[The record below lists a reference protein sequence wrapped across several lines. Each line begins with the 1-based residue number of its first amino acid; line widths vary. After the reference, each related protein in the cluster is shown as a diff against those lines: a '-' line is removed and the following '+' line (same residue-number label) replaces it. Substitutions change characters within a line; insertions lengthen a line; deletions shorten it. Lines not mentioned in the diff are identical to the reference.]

1 MMRGGFEYY
10 PIHLSVSKCIW
21 RHGVTVSISVV
32 ALGWVS
38 YIKEKIS
45 FEYTNVHINVH
56 ISSFRLS
63 SSLVK
68 H

>member
-1 MMRGGFEYY
+1 ME
-10 PIHLSVSKCIW
+10 SWS
-21 RHGVTVSISVV
+21 HGVMESQFSISVLV
-32 ALGWVS
+32 LGWVS

-56 ISSFRLS
+56 IASFRLS

>member
-1 MMRGGFEYY
+1 MYMA
-10 PIHLSVSKCIW
+10 SWS
-21 RHGVTVSISVV
+21 HGVMESQFSISVLV
-32 ALGWVS
+32 LGWVS

-56 ISSFRLS
+56 IASFRLS